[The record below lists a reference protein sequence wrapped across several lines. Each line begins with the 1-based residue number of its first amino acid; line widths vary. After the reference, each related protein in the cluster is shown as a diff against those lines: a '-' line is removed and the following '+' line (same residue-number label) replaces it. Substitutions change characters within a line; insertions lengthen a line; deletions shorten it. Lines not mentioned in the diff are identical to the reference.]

1 MEAPLS
7 IQVKIDDI
15 GKHIKSLLSTDGQAY
30 NGSTGME
37 INLTS
42 LLGKD
47 SGLEKTRLE
56 LLGQW
61 QCDQMARLLFQYL
74 AFYDIENL
82 QSIDV
87 M

>member
-1 MEAPLS
+1 
-7 IQVKIDDI
+7 
-15 GKHIKSLLSTDGQAY
+15 
-30 NGSTGME
+30 ME

>member
-1 MEAPLS
+1 MRLLLEGMEAPLS

-30 NGSTGME
+30 NRSTGME

-56 LLGQW
+56 LLGQ
-61 QCDQMARLLFQYL
+61 
-74 AFYDIENL
+74 
-82 QSIDV
+82 
-87 M
+87 